1 MGEEARRERRRS
13 SVLLV
18 VAGAALLA
26 LVLAGCAPGP
36 NPQVGTAAESGA
48 TAGFWFGLWHGVI
61 APVTFV
67 ISLFNA
73 DVGIYEVHN
82 SGTWYDFGFVLGL
95 GFLVGGG
102 SGASSARR

>member
-1 MGEEARRERRRS
+1 MTEDESRERRPGS
-13 SVLLV
+13 MLLV
-18 VAGAALLA
+18 MVAAALLA
-26 LVLAGCAPGP
+26 LVLTGCAPGP
-36 NPQVGTAAESGA
+36 NPQVGTVAESGA

-67 ISLFNA
+67 ISLFNG

-95 GFLVGGG
+95 GFLVGG
-102 SGASSARR
+102 SGASGARR